1 MFCNIYRVF
10 AWTQLTSQTHKITLD
25 DVQYHIYLE
34 GHGWEIQHP
43 SGTAPGVSF
52 FAEFCAAQA
61 SCKETSSMLGRLFQS
76 LIPPRANMS
85 CKNNN
90 TGTISKVHTWHV
102 SDKFRHSGKPEVLP
116 HSMYFIHVCSS
127 QSRFNLSLIGIILP
141 KTTLV
146 SNIADMFT
154 LTC

>member
-90 TGTISKVHTWHV
+90 TGTISKVHTWDMSV
-102 SDKFRHSGKPEVLP
+102 TNSDIQGSPKF
-116 HSMYFIHVCSS
+116 Y
-127 QSRFNLSLIGIILP
+127 LIACILF
-141 KTTLV
+141 
-146 SNIADMFT
+146 M
-154 LTC
+154 